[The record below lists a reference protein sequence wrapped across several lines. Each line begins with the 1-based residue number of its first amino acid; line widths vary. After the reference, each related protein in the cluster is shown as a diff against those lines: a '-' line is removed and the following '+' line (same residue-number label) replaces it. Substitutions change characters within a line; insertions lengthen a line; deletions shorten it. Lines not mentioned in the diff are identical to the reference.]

1 MICWFQHFE
10 ISPSLPDFWYWY
22 LARKKRNTW
31 NSRVKM
37 GFLSP
42 HPHLLG
48 LLKLDSIFSFL
59 FTQEEISLSFPP
71 SKSGTAILISCSFY
85 IILKML
91 RVLSKTLRQTNELIL
106 HHNFLSHVSLGVV
119 SIALIS
125 SLPST
130 LQSRWA
136 LCLSQ
141 GLIES

>member
-1 MICWFQHFE
+1 
-10 ISPSLPDFWYWY
+10 
-22 LARKKRNTW
+22 
-31 NSRVKM
+31 M

-91 RVLSKTLRQTNELIL
+91 RVPSKTLRQTNELIL

-130 LQSRWA
+130 LQSR
-136 LCLSQ
+136 
-141 GLIES
+141 